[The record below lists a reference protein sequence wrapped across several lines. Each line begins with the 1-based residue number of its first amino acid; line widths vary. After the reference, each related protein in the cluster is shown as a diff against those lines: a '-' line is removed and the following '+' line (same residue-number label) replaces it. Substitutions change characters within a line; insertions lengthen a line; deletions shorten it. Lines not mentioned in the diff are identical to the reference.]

1 MSFWCRC
8 LHLRKDLLDLKV
20 SATFSMASTYQNT
33 CTVCGRCSH
42 SYTTRQS
49 ILRGWGSKT
58 LSRQYLH
65 VSLARSNNK
74 LTDELY
80 CMRVT
85 CKNVVVT
92 TCSVCSSE
100 YKCSKYFKLSH
111 TCTTVMSQAVALQ
124 HVSSWTFSLTGF
136 VYCYIN

>member
-8 LHLRKDLLDLKV
+8 LHLRKDLLGLKV
-20 SATFSMASTYQNT
+20 SATFSMSSTFQNT
-33 CTVCGRCSH
+33 CTWKVEPQLK
-42 SYTTRQS
+42 YTACQS
-49 ILRGWGSKT
+49 ILRGQGSKT
-58 LSRQYLH
+58 LSRQYP
-65 VSLARSNNK
+65 SLARSKNK